1 MKLHENILFKYS
13 FLRIKIT
20 AVKRKASRIAYFMW
34 ILARY
39 SLGLHPYVSLN
50 LVAKYWL
57 VEKPQ
62 SIATSVIDR
71 FSPGGDCSMIFF
83 ALLRRAKFNKFMGVE
98 FARSLQ

>member
-1 MKLHENILFKYS
+1 
-13 FLRIKIT
+13 
-20 AVKRKASRIAYFMW
+20 MW

-83 ALLRRAKFNKFMGVE
+83 ALLRRASSISSWAWNLPEACSNM
-98 FARSLQ
+98 

>member
-1 MKLHENILFKYS
+1 
-13 FLRIKIT
+13 
-20 AVKRKASRIAYFMW
+20 MW